1 MEYSS
6 SFFVGKNSIFAYSFY
21 YPNTKTMKKI
31 TLFAAVALL
40 LASCNRDTT
49 DVSSDAP
56 AEGRTNVVH
65 YDQSDLDGM
74 LIPMNQSF
82 NISSKAAVQLN
93 YTYRAYAEPVT
104 IAGHTMAA
112 SAIYSEGD
120 IVFVTWHSAS
130 GLINPGASSSLA
142 GSICAY
148 KQTGIGQYTFMDR
161 IDFTDADYHEVT
173 AHTNSTTGHIEVFA
187 VGQRAMTSGYL
198 LAGHNGAIV
207 TRVDYDYINDEFWEP
222 GVKELPLP
230 GVSANDIEA
239 GASHLYIVTGDGIGG
254 SDGGVYEIDRSLA
267 QVKKV
272 DNTINDGVAII
283 ADPTSTNIS
292 NSDMYVLDRDA
303 SDKYTVRTFNTQYL
317 GGSSTTWNSSLSFVS
332 DGVIGSNI
340 DRERSDLTWAQ
351 WRGGVSNPSDSLIIS
366 AGLNGIYRA
375 GSGANDITSVKDL
388 GPCLSTTFDPGLSVL
403 YYADGDD
410 GVFVLAMDNFEGGAL
425 INTYDIIGQFTPPT
439 GGVFPSDF
447 LVKEMTVYQTRN
459 LALAA
464 GEAGVYFMQR
474 DKN

>member
-1 MEYSS
+1 
-6 SFFVGKNSIFAYSFY
+6 
-21 YPNTKTMKKI
+21 MKKI
-31 TLFAAVALL
+31 TLFAAAALF

-49 DVSSDAP
+49 DVSTTAP
-56 AEGRTNVVH
+56 AESRTNVVH
-65 YDQSDLDGM
+65 FEQSDLDGM
-74 LIPMNQSF
+74 LIPMSQSF
-82 NISSKAAVQLN
+82 NVSSKAAVQLN

-112 SAIYSEGD
+112 SAIYAEGD
-120 IVFVTWHSAS
+120 MVFVTWHSVS
-130 GLINPGASSSLA
+130 GPVPAGASTSLA

-148 KQTGIGQYTFMDR
+148 KQSGIGQYTFTDR
-161 IDFTDADYHEVT
+161 IDFTDADYHEIT

-198 LAGHNGAIV
+198 LAGHNGAVV

-239 GASHLYIVTGDGIGG
+239 GASHLYIVTGDGLGG

-272 DNTINDGVAII
+272 DNSINDGVAII
-283 ADPTSTNIS
+283 ADVTNTSVS
-292 NSDMYVLDRDA
+292 GSSMYVLDRDA
-303 SDKYTVRTFNTQYL
+303 SDKYSVYQFSTTYG
-317 GGSSTTWNSSLSFVS
+317 GGSSTSWSSTMNFVS
-332 DGVIGSNI
+332 DGTISSSI
-340 DRERSDLTWAQ
+340 DRERSDMTWAQ
-351 WRGGVSNPSDSLIIS
+351 WRGGASDPQDSLIIS

-375 GSGANDITSVKDL
+375 GIGANGITSVKDL

-410 GVFVLAMDNFEGGAL
+410 GVYVLAMDNFEGGAL
-425 INTYDIIGQFTPPT
+425 INTYDIIGQFVPPT

-459 LALAA
+459 IALAT
-464 GEAGVYFMQR
+464 GTAGVYFMQR